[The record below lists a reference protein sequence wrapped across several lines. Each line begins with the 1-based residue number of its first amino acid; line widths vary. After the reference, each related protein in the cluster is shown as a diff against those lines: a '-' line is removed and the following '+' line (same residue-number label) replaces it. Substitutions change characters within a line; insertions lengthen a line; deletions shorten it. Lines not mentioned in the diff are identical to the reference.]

1 MNIIHPNNSF
11 DFTKLTLAQPISVQG
26 GSYFT
31 KINYNQSPLYIQT
44 PKSFTKQGIIVSG
57 KKLYCDL
64 MFENQLNELIEWFEK
79 LETTCQQLI
88 FDKSS
93 EWFQDPLQLNDIE
106 NVFNSILKIYKSGK
120 FYLARVNVKK
130 TINIYD
136 ETRNVLSIEDIKND
150 TSIISI
156 LEIQGIKFT
165 SRTFQIEIELK
176 QSMILDN
183 SPVFNNCLISPLLQ
197 NNNIIPSVIDSSVLD
212 SSANCVP
219 SVIDST
225 VIDSSVLDSSVLDSS
240 VLDSSVLD
248 SSVLDS
254 SANKVPSATVL
265 IANNEEKLD
274 ISDDNDENDA
284 IDYDDDSVDSSTS
297 PEVELEFEELLEP
310 DKKEDL
316 IEITEINPLQSQMI
330 SEPLVLKKPNEVYYK
345 IYREARTKAKE
356 AKKKAILALLE
367 AKNIKKTYF
376 LDEIDK
382 SDEEFDAEIEN
393 ISESELFI

>member
-240 VLDSSVLD
+240 VLDSS
-248 SSVLDS
+248 
-254 SANKVPSATVL
+254 ANKVPSATVL